1 MTFLVDPRMPKHEPW
16 PPARA
21 LDAWREAEHL
31 VQVRW
36 ETYLVADRASR
47 RDAFA
52 AYVAALDGEAAAA
65 GDLSDASADLC
76 EAA

>member
-1 MTFLVDPRMPKHEPW
+1 MTFLVDPGVPLHRAW

-31 VQVRW
+31 VHVCW
-36 ETYLVADRASR
+36 DAVLVADGASR
-47 RDAFA
+47 RDAYA
-52 AYVAALDGEAAAA
+52 AYVAALDAEALAA
-65 GDLSDASADLC
+65 GDLADACSDLT